1 MVISCCDCCLHY
13 SHLFSPSHLFSFHF
27 FPLIVVCDWS
37 VCMMYLSQPTAY
49 DKDINADISLELGD
63 DIGELSGLIPN
74 ITLSSSRQYTHIYP
88 LTFTLVRSLSYPLTY
103 PLSYIMTHPLA
114 YTPIHPLSYTHYPH
128 TLYCIIDVH
137 RKYQISCSLIHILS
151 HTSSLI
157 YTHYPHTLYCTVSLT
172 HQEVSNFML
181 DHC

>member
-114 YTPIHPLSYTHYPH
+114 YTPIHPLSYTLYPH
-128 TLYCIIDVH
+128 PLYFIIDT
-137 RKYQISCSLIHILS
+137 RKYQISCSLMYPLSYILS
-151 HTSSLI
+151 HTLSI
-157 YTHYPHTLYCTVSLT
+157 HTPSTALY
-172 HQEVSNFML
+172 Q
-181 DHC
+181 

>member
-1 MVISCCDCCLHY
+1 
-13 SHLFSPSHLFSFHF
+13 
-27 FPLIVVCDWS
+27 
-37 VCMMYLSQPTAY
+37 MYLSQPTAY

-114 YTPIHPLSYTHYPH
+114 YTPIHPLSYTLYPH
-128 TLYCIIDVH
+128 PLYFIIDT
-137 RKYQISCSLIHILS
+137 RKYQISCSLMYPLSYILS
-151 HTSSLI
+151 HTLSI
-157 YTHYPHTLYCTVSLT
+157 HTPSTALY
-172 HQEVSNFML
+172 Q
-181 DHC
+181 